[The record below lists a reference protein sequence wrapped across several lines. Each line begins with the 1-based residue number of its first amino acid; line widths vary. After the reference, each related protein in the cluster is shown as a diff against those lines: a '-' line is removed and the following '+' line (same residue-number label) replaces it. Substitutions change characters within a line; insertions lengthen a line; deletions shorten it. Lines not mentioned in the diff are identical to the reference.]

1 MKRLILVILLI
12 FIPVTPAFATFS
24 YQINSV
30 TPNEVTSIEQVV
42 TINLTL
48 TNLPTGDNYF
58 RASWQKSSG
67 DNYFG
72 YVKNQNSEWVKV
84 QSLSSDCK
92 SYYKV
97 SDNSVTTLTLE
108 TKIGDVITTENG
120 DYSIKVHRFTS
131 GCSYNDPVSTTIK
144 INLPLPTP
152 TNTPVPTESPT
163 NTPTPAPAPTST
175 PKPASPTDKPTA
187 VPTKKP
193 TSTSTPIP
201 TEEEFTN
208 NEGSLLED
216 QLLGASTS
224 AEDTAGPFVTPKPK
238 SKSSISPVPAIITG
252 LGLILITVG
261 SAPLLLQY
269 IIKTKR
275 KT

>member
-1 MKRLILVILLI
+1 MKRLVLLI
-12 FIPVTPAFATFS
+12 SLIFLSVTPAFAAFS

-30 TPNEVTSIEQVV
+30 TPNEVTSIEQIV

-72 YVKNQNSEWVKV
+72 YVKNQNGEWVKI

-163 NTPTPAPAPTST
+163 NTPAPTFGPTST
-175 PKPASPTDKPTA
+175 PKPASPT
-187 VPTKKP
+187 PTKKL
-193 TSTSTPIP
+193 TSTSTPEP
-201 TEEEFTN
+201 TKEESADDE
-208 NEGSLLED
+208 ESLLED
-216 QLLGASTS
+216 QLLGASDS
-224 AEDTAGPFVTPKPK
+224 AENIGNPSTTPPPAGGPKT
-238 SKSSISPVPAIITG
+238 KSSIHPIPAITIV
-252 LGLILITVG
+252 LGVLLMLGG
-261 SAPLLLQY
+261 SAPLLFKYL
-269 IIKTKR
+269 KNR
-275 KT
+275 KNSV